1 MSDNKIQ
8 VSINGDNIE
17 LKDDTYQYVSIPI
30 GEWQELKDTIDAKIH
45 GKYYHLRELI
55 KRTDPIKLD

>member
-8 VSINGDNIE
+8 ATINGDNIE

-30 GEWQELKDTIDAKIH
+30 SEWQELKDNVDAK
-45 GKYYHLRELI
+45 L
-55 KRTDPIKLD
+55 LDDSESGRGSDGQIP